1 MARAKVL
8 PLSKNSVSSH
18 PVSIRAAILRGSWL
32 LVLVAILLSGSLS
45 FFEFRQALQA
55 EIARN
60 LGNSAGA
67 LQDRLDT
74 FLFERRE
81 DLREWHRLELLQ
93 DIRIGDV
100 DKRLARLLSDLKAGH
115 GDVYGALYCTNRDGR
130 VVAASTSALI
140 GRIRPPGAALNPDA
154 ADVVMERT
162 RLDSSGEQYVLRAD
176 IADAFGS
183 GRLGYLYAVLN
194 WDAVRRFLRDD
205 VRGSARTALLLGGNG
220 EVLAAAGPLAPP
232 PASRPISLAGWYGGV
247 GTHGEIRSGAPLS
260 DGDVLV
266 GMAAS
271 GGDRQFPGF
280 GWHTLVVEST
290 RVAFAPVWHLA
301 WAILGGLLSTLAI
314 AGWLSLR
321 LSARITGPI
330 GRLTEFARRF
340 RQTREKTPPRL
351 ETGISEV
358 GELGRA
364 FAAMIEDLEHS
375 REQLVRAGKLAVV
388 GEMAAIMAHEVRTP
402 LGILKTSAQLLQRKP
417 DLSAEEQELT
427 GYIVSE
433 TDRLNRLVT
442 TLLECASPRL
452 PEFQPRDLH
461 EILEHVLG
469 LVGGKAEK
477 SGIHLEARLAAKHSI
492 LACDREQMIQVF
504 LNLIIN
510 AIQHLPGGDHT
521 GGRIRVVSGDAD
533 GGVVVRVEDD
543 GPGIPEADAAK
554 VFDPFFTRREGGIGL
569 GLTIVQQ
576 IVQAHGGEITVGRGD
591 LGGACFTVRFQPE
604 NQGEQN

>member
-1 MARAKVL
+1 M
-8 PLSKNSVSSH
+8 SKNSVSSH

-32 LVLVAILLSGSLS
+32 LVLAAILLSGSLS

-55 EIARN
+55 EITRN

-93 DIRIGDV
+93 DIRVGDV

-115 GDVYGALYCTNRDGR
+115 GDVYSALYCTNRDGR
-130 VVAASTSALI
+130 VVAASSPALI
-140 GRIRPPGAALNPDA
+140 GRLRPPGAALNPDA
-154 ADVVMERT
+154 ADVVLERT
-162 RLDSSGEQYVLRAD
+162 GVEGRGEQYVLRTD
-176 IADAFGS
+176 IPDAFGS

-194 WDAVRRFLRDD
+194 WDAVRRFLGDD

-220 EVLAAAGPLAPP
+220 EVLAAAGPLAPKP
-232 PASRPISLAGWYGGV
+232 GSRPVNLAGWYGGAA
-247 GTHGEIRSGAPLS
+247 THGEIRTGTPLG

-266 GMAAS
+266 GTAAS
-271 GGDRQFPGF
+271 GGDQNLPGF
-280 GWHTLVVEST
+280 GWHTLVVVST
-290 RVAFAPVWHLA
+290 SVAFAPVWHLA
-301 WAILGGLLSTLAI
+301 WAILGGLLLTLAI

-321 LSARITGPI
+321 LAARIAGPI

-340 RQTREKTPPRL
+340 RQTREKTPPRV

-364 FAAMIEDLEHS
+364 FAAMIEDLEQS
-375 REQLVRAGKLAVV
+375 REHLVRAGKLAVL

-417 DLSAEEQELT
+417 DLSPEERELT

-442 TLLECASPRL
+442 TLLECASPRA

-477 SGIHLEARLAAKHSI
+477 NDIHLETAFTARNSI
-492 LACDREQMIQVF
+492 HACDREQMIQVF

-510 AIQHLPGGDHT
+510 ALQHLPE
-521 GGRIRVVSGDAD
+521 GGRIRVATDDPD
-533 GGVVVRVEDD
+533 GGVEVRVEDD
-543 GPGIPEADAAK
+543 GPGIPEAEAAK

-569 GLTIVQQ
+569 GLAIVQQ
-576 IVQAHGGEITVGRGD
+576 IVQAHGGEIAVGRGE
-591 LGGACFTVRFQPE
+591 LGGACFSVRFQPDK
-604 NQGEQN
+604 QGEPN